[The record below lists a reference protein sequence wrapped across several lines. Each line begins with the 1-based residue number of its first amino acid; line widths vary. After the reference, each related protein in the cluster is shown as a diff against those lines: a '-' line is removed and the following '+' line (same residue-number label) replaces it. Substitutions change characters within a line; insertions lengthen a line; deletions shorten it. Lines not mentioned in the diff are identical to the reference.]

1 MLWVTLPLALQT
13 ILSNGES
20 HANNGLMVVF
30 AKPDQVG
37 LFRYADFESCEKMLY
52 KEQFK
57 VGIQSMATGLRV
69 PGSPLSQS
77 IVQKKKTP
85 QLVESRKYKD
95 QRRLRTVV
103 RLFFGLP
110 AHK

>member
-1 MLWVTLPLALQT
+1 MLWVTLPLALKT

-77 IVQKKKTP
+77 IVQKKKTH

-95 QRRLRTVV
+95 QRHTNN
-103 RLFFGLP
+103 GTETYY
-110 AHK
+110 